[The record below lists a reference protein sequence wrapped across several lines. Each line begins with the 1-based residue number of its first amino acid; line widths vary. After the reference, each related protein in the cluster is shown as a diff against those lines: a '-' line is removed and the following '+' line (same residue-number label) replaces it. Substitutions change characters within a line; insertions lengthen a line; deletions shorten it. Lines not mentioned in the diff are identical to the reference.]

1 MPLDPTFFLSDPSG
15 PGDLSPTLDFDKNP
29 TVLLVFAANRFTRNS
44 ARYYHQR
51 YGIGAMDWRMMVML
65 TKEPDIPVSRASK
78 VIGIDKAA
86 VSRSLGRLHENA
98 LVEAKIPTGDSR
110 RKTWSLTEKGHQLH
124 AEILEIALSRQQKI
138 LKGFSKTEIL
148 SLNAMLGRLLEN
160 ISALDEEA
168 TEATALS

>member
-1 MPLDPTFFLSDPSG
+1 MTLDPTFFLSDPTG
-15 PGDLSPTLDFDKNP
+15 HGDLSPTLDFDKSP

-86 VSRSLGRLHENA
+86 VSRSLTRLHENG
-98 LVEAKIPTGDSR
+98 LVEPKIPAGDSR
-110 RKTWSLTEKGHQLH
+110 RKTWSLTKKGQRLH
-124 AEILEIALSRQQKI
+124 GEILKIALDRQQKI
-138 LKGFSKTEIL
+138 LEGFTKQEIL
-148 SLNAMLGRLLEN
+148 SLNAMLGRLLAN
-160 ISALDEEA
+160 ISRLGDGESAETNLP
-168 TEATALS
+168 